1 MVIQPSYSDS
11 TMVIRPAQS
20 DSAKVIQRLSYS
32 ESAMVIRP
40 SYSDSAKAAVLF
52 GFGQGDSAIPFGLGH
67 PDRRRFERDNDEP
80 S

>member
-1 MVIQPSYSDS
+1 MIQKLSH
-11 TMVIRPAQS
+11 S
-20 DSAKVIQRLSYS
+20 DSASPFGLGQSDPEAILFGVDHG
-32 ESAMVIRP
+32 
-40 SYSDSAKAAVLF
+40 DSAVLFGLGRGDPAVLF